1 LLIYRGLVLFEEIVV
16 RENMSVFV
24 MLAIFFVSLISIGL
38 FNYFWHYEDEF
49 SEMKEWE
56 RFKNSFDKA

>member
-1 LLIYRGLVLFEEIVV
+1 LVLFEEIVV

-24 MLAIFFVSLISIGL
+24 MLAIFFVSLITISL
-38 FNYFWHYEDEF
+38 FNYFWHYEDEPP
-49 SEMKEWE
+49 EMKEWE

>member
-1 LLIYRGLVLFEEIVV
+1 LVLFEEIVV

-24 MLAIFFVSLISIGL
+24 MLAIFFVSLITISL
-38 FNYFWHYEDEF
+38 FNYFWHYEDD
-49 SEMKEWE
+49 SPEMKEWE

>member
-1 LLIYRGLVLFEEIVV
+1 MFEEIVV

-38 FNYFWHYEDEF
+38 FNYFWHAEDEF
-49 SEMKEWE
+49 SEMKKWE
-56 RFKNSFDKA
+56 RFKNIFN

>member
-1 LLIYRGLVLFEEIVV
+1 MFELIVV

-38 FNYFWHYEDEF
+38 FNHFWNYEDEF
-49 SEMKEWE
+49 SEIKNWE
-56 RFKNSFDKA
+56 RFKESFDKDWFRQ

>member
-1 LLIYRGLVLFEEIVV
+1 MFELIVV

-49 SEMKEWE
+49 SEIKEWE

>member
-1 LLIYRGLVLFEEIVV
+1 
-16 RENMSVFV
+16 MSVFV

-38 FNYFWHYEDEF
+38 FNYFWQYEDEF

-56 RFKNSFDKA
+56 QFKKSFD

>member
-1 LLIYRGLVLFEEIVV
+1 LVLFEEIVV

-38 FNYFWHYEDEF
+38 FNYFWHYEEEF
-49 SEMKEWE
+49 PEMKEWE
-56 RFKNSFDKA
+56 RFKKSFD

>member
-1 LLIYRGLVLFEEIVV
+1 MFEEIVV

-24 MLAIFFVSLISIGL
+24 MLAIFFVSLISIGM
-38 FNYFWHYEDEF
+38 FNYFWHREDEF

>member
-1 LLIYRGLVLFEEIVV
+1 LVLFEEIVV

-38 FNYFWHYEDEF
+38 FNHFWHYEDEF
-49 SEMKEWE
+49 PEMKKWE
-56 RFKNSFDKA
+56 KFKNSFDKW

>member
-1 LLIYRGLVLFEEIVV
+1 LFEEIVV

-24 MLAIFFVSLISIGL
+24 MLAIFFVSLITISL
-38 FNYFWHYEDEF
+38 FNYFWHYEDEPP
-49 SEMKEWE
+49 EMKEWE